1 VVASAVGALPELV
14 GRAGLLVE
22 PREPERLATAIAT
35 VWADDAVHG
44 RIAAA
49 AHERA
54 KGKRRTWSDVALDT
68 RAIYAQVGAR
78 VGAEGAVI
86 DPR

>member
-1 VVASAVGALPELV
+1 M
-14 GRAGLLVE
+14 LVE

-49 AHERA
+49 ARERA
-54 KGKRRTWSDVALDT
+54 KGRRRTWSDVASDT
-68 RAIYAQVGAR
+68 RAIYAEVGTR
-78 VGAEGAVI
+78 VGAEGALT